1 MPPKSNTERIQA
13 DFNEDAHREKERERI
28 RKIRE
33 KHKIERMLDSGKKE
47 VYAEKEMMRK
57 KNRGRS

>member
-1 MPPKSNTERIQA
+1 MPPKSNTERSQEFRKRRKFQA
-13 DFNEDAHREKERERI
+13 DFNEDAHREKESQRI

-47 VYAEKEMMRK
+47 VYAEK
-57 KNRGRS
+57 